1 MLIFG
6 VDFTSAPCP
15 RKPITA
21 AVSELR
27 DGVLRVQ
34 HIEVL
39 TDFAAFES
47 FLQRPGPWVAGFDFP
62 FSQPLQVIRTLG
74 WGESWAEIVAHV
86 GAMSRDEFLAALKT
100 YRDAHPP
107 GDKHPLRPTDALAG
121 ARSPLMVHGVPVG
134 RMFWAGAPRLLAAGV
149 SVVPG
154 HPTDDTRVALEVY
167 PALVARRWIGAR
179 PYKSDSA
186 ARQTTDQH
194 HARCDLLAGLRANCD
209 NHYGFALD
217 LPGDLAEVLISD
229 PSGDRLDALLGAV
242 QAAWAS
248 GQPGY
253 GVPSSADPREGW
265 IVDPV
270 TVRASFARFHLVR

>member
-1 MLIFG
+1 MLVFG
-6 VDFTSAPCP
+6 VDFTSAPRP
-15 RKPITA
+15 RKPITC
-21 AVSELR
+21 AVCKFSG
-27 DGVLRVQ
+27 GVLRPQRV
-34 HIEVL
+34 EAL
-39 TDFAAFES
+39 TSFAAFES
-47 FLQRPGPWVAGFDFP
+47 FLQRPGPWLAGFDFP
-62 FSQPLQVIRTLG
+62 FGQPLQVIRTLG

-86 GAMSRDEFLAALKT
+86 GAMSRDEFLAALKA
-100 YRDAHPP
+100 YRDARPP

-121 ARSPLMVHGVPVG
+121 ARSPLMVYRVPVG
-134 RMFWAGAPRLLAAGV
+134 RMFWAGAPRLLAAGL
-149 SVVPG
+149 SVIPC
-154 HPTDDTRVALEVY
+154 HPTGEARIALETY

-186 ARQTTDQH
+186 ARQTMDQH
-194 HARCDLLAGLRANCD
+194 HARCDLLAGLRADCD

-229 PSGDRLDALLGAV
+229 PSGDRLDALLCAV

-248 GQPGY
+248 RQPGY